1 MPEYSFNKKYSLSCI
16 FFLSAWNLKSNH
28 WNFAFFFL
36 PPISLNIQRVAQYF
50 VRKFLGLFKQE
61 KLWYRFTSHLVVSEP
76 SVCQSEADGAALLF
90 EFSVALDER
99 LQRWRGGGEE
109 MKNDREDEEC
119 RVNKSALLAHA
130 RTDLFWRHKH
140 KRGNK
145 CRDVTGI
152 VSLLAAT
159 RKPAALTQ

>member
-1 MPEYSFNKKYSLSCI
+1 MILESIVEI
-16 FFLSAWNLKSNH
+16 FRL
-28 WNFAFFFL
+28 FAR
-36 PPISLNIQRVAQYF
+36 IAQCKHSVWTDRTFQAGEIRY
-50 VRKFLGLFKQE
+50 G
-61 KLWYRFTSHLVVSEP
+61 FTSHLVVSEP
-76 SVCQSEADGAALLF
+76 SVRQSEANGAALLF

-99 LQRWRGGGEE
+99 LQRWKGGGCGE

-119 RVNKSALLAHA
+119 RVNKSALPTHA

-159 RKPAALTQ
+159 RKPGTLTQ

>member
-1 MPEYSFNKKYSLSCI
+1 MEFKKQILH
-16 FFLSAWNLKSNH
+16 FFT
-28 WNFAFFFL
+28 
-36 PPISLNIQRVAQYF
+36 PNIAQRKHSVCDSVFCTQVFRTFQAGEI
-50 VRKFLGLFKQE
+50 R
-61 KLWYRFTSHLVVSEP
+61 YRFTSHLVVSEP

-119 RVNKSALLAHA
+119 RVNKSALPTHA

>member
-1 MPEYSFNKKYSLSCI
+1 M
-16 FFLSAWNLKSNH
+16 
-28 WNFAFFFL
+28 
-36 PPISLNIQRVAQYF
+36 
-50 VRKFLGLFKQE
+50 
-61 KLWYRFTSHLVVSEP
+61 SEP
-76 SVCQSEADGAALLF
+76 SVRHSEADGAALLF

-99 LQRWRGGGEE
+99 LQRLVGGGGGE

-119 RVNKSALLAHA
+119 QVNKSALPTHA

-152 VSLLAAT
+152 VSLLAE
-159 RKPAALTQ
+159 KPGALTQ